1 MLLNDKKE
9 ENIFR
14 ELDKLHCIL
23 FLCFQP
29 HFSSQLFQTCLFG
42 FQCQVS
48 VVNNLPVM
56 LQTTLKPFHL
66 ILISYFKFKVEHT
79 QMATKQLLLLI
90 CIIIYCRG
98 PIGQKQSALS
108 KMWTF
113 GTHWNLKNMVN
124 KSFSTAPLA
133 NQL

>member
-1 MLLNDKKE
+1 MTKKKKTFS
-9 ENIFR
+9 ENLISFTVCYFYVFNHILANFFR
-14 ELDKLHCIL
+14 PACLVFSAKSVWLIICQWCCKLHW
-23 FLCFQP
+23 
-29 HFSSQLFQTCLFG
+29 
-42 FQCQVS
+42 
-48 VVNNLPVM
+48 NLSIWLSFP
-56 LQTTLKPFHL
+56 
-66 ILISYFKFKVEHT
+66 YFKFKVEHT

-90 CIIIYCRG
+90 CIIKQG

-113 GTHWNLKNMVN
+113 GTHWNLKMVN